1 MPGRGW
7 SGVLRYGLPGLLLG
21 LALAS
26 GGRGGGRELWAQGAV
41 PVPAAD
47 AGGGGFD
54 RPRPAVP
61 GGEADGTIAFTTNP
75 NGAVQLLY
83 LIDTRSRAFT
93 IYRVDTTKGSLTV
106 KLDAARQYGW
116 DLKLTAYN
124 NLEPQGAAIESM
136 VKTLGSP
143 MSQIIRG
150 DRGRVVFAVAAPRL
164 PP

>member
-26 GGRGGGRELWAQGAV
+26 GGRGGRELWAQGAV
-41 PVPAAD
+41 PAPAPMP
-47 AGGGGFD
+47 GGGGFD
-54 RPRPAVP
+54 RSRPAGP

-106 KLDAARQYGW
+106 KLDAARQYSW

-143 MSQIIRG
+143 MAR
-150 DRGRVVFAVAAPRL
+150 
-164 PP
+164 

>member
-1 MPGRGW
+1 
-7 SGVLRYGLPGLLLG
+7 VLRYGLPGLLLG

-26 GGRGGGRELWAQGAV
+26 GGRGGGRELWAQGAA
-41 PVPAAD
+41 PVAAPMPA
-47 AGGGGFD
+47 GGGFD
-54 RPRPAVP
+54 RSRAAVS
-61 GGEADGTIAFTTNP
+61 GGEADGTIAFTTNL

-116 DLKLTAYN
+116 DLKLSSFN

-136 VKTLGSP
+136 VKALGSP
-143 MSQIIRG
+143 MAR
-150 DRGRVVFAVAAPRL
+150 
-164 PP
+164 